1 MVVPTDGSPHLVTT
15 RSQVFSKGLDG
26 AGLVVLYQL
35 CQAPVRLT
43 VSCYD
48 ELSILVLSD
57 DKMATP
63 VMTPCEE
70 KKNQAEMN
78 QKQRG
83 SKEAA

>member
-1 MVVPTDGSPHLVTT
+1 MEVPTDGPPYLVTT
-15 RSQVFSKGLDG
+15 GSQVFSKGLDG
-26 AGLVVLYQL
+26 AGFVVLYQF

-48 ELSILVLSD
+48 ELSILVLGD

-70 KKNQAEMN
+70 KKKTPSRDESETE
-78 QKQRG
+78 RRP
-83 SKEAA
+83 